1 LAECYL
7 PPYFI
12 TDLPKN
18 VDVRKR
24 RRNIMAKSRTEL
36 MYDRLRDLQ
45 STTPEIEASAVVSV
59 DGLIM
64 ASSLPAGV
72 EEDRVSAMSA
82 AMLSLGERISTELG
96 RGGLDQV
103 YVKGNS
109 GYVILMSVGE
119 EAVLTT
125 LVREGAKLGLIFL
138 DMRRT
143 ADDLDNLV

>member
-1 LAECYL
+1 
-7 PPYFI
+7 
-12 TDLPKN
+12 
-18 VDVRKR
+18 
-24 RRNIMAKSRTEL
+24 MAKSRTEL
-36 MYDRLRDLQ
+36 MVDRLRDLQ
-45 STTPEIEASAVVSV
+45 ATTPEIEGAGVVSV

-82 AMLSLGERISTELG
+82 AMISLGERIAGELG
-96 RGGLDQV
+96 RGALDQV
-103 YVKGNS
+103 HIKGNG

-143 ADDLDNLV
+143 ASDLEKLI